1 MDKRKGN
8 TDLTEGKVWKVIVRF
23 ALPLLV
29 GNLLQQFYNITDSII
44 VGQFLGKE
52 ALAAVSASFF
62 IYYFIISLVIGVGSG
77 TTVVISQLFG
87 AKQYQK
93 VQLAFSSFFIFML
106 VGGIILSIAGIIFAE
121 PVFRLT
127 NTPEE
132 VIPQAVAYFR
142 IYIGGTFLFVTFNS
156 IISILRGVGESV
168 RPMLFILIT
177 TVLNIAFDLLF
188 ILVFKWGIEGAAR
201 ATVVSQGIGMCI
213 ALAYVNNTHPLLSI
227 KKQDMLFDWKLFK
240 ESLKIGLPTSVQQC
254 AIALGLIALLGIVNS
269 FGTNTLTAYGAAG
282 KIDTIITQAVLT
294 LSGALAAFC
303 GQNIGAGR
311 LDRVKKGVQFTMY
324 TNIALGLLTFAA
336 VYLFG
341 NEMMRIFTK
350 DIDVVAIGKEYL
362 LIIGGFFI
370 VHGALNVYNGALRGA
385 GDTLFPMITSLV
397 CLWLIRI
404 PLAYYLSSW
413 LGRNGIWWA
422 IGISITI
429 GLIVTFVYYKIGFWK
444 RRRRIYEYNTL
455 SITWNLIYIFNDYFR
470 KCVGFFL

>member
-1 MDKRKGN
+1 MDRRKRD
-8 TDLTEGKVWKVIVRF
+8 TDLTVGTVWEVIVRF

-62 IYYFIISLVIGVGSG
+62 IYYFIISFVIGVGSG

-87 AKQYQK
+87 ARQYPK

-106 VGGIILSIAGIIFAE
+106 IGGVVLSIAGIIFAE

-127 NTPEE
+127 HTPEE

-168 RPMLFILIT
+168 RPMLFILAT
-177 TVLNIAFDLLF
+177 TVLNIVFDLLF
-188 ILVFKWGIEGAAR
+188 ILVFDWGIEGAAR
-201 ATVVSQGIGMCI
+201 ATVISQGIGMCL
-213 ALAYVNNTHPLLSI
+213 ALGYVDNTHPLLSI
-227 KKQDMLFDWKLFK
+227 KKQDMLFDWQLFK

-282 KIDTIITQAVLT
+282 KIDTIITQSVLT

-303 GQNIGAGR
+303 GQNIGAGK
-311 LDRVKKGVQFTMY
+311 LDRVKKGVRFTMY
-324 TNIALGLLTFAA
+324 TNVVLGLLTFTA

-341 NEMMRIFTK
+341 DEMMKVFTT
-350 DIDVVAIGKEYL
+350 DADVVSIGKEYL

-370 VHGALNVYNGALRGA
+370 VHGALNVYNGALKGA

-404 PLAYYLSSW
+404 PLAYYLSAR
-413 LGRNGIWWA
+413 LGRCGIWWA

-429 GLIVTFVYYKIGFWK
+429 GLLVTFVYYKRGRWK
-444 RRRRIYEYNTL
+444 RRRREIYEL
-455 SITWNLIYIFNDYFR
+455 
-470 KCVGFFL
+470 

>member
-1 MDKRKGN
+1 M
-8 TDLTEGKVWKVIVRF
+8 IVRF

-282 KIDTIITQAVLT
+282 KIDTIITQAILT

-429 GLIVTFVYYKIGFWK
+429 GLIVTFVYYKMGFWK
-444 RRRRIYEYNTL
+444 RRRRIYEL
-455 SITWNLIYIFNDYFR
+455 
-470 KCVGFFL
+470 

>member
-282 KIDTIITQAVLT
+282 KIDTIITQAILT

-311 LDRVKKGVQFTMY
+311 LDRVKKGVRFTMY

-385 GDTLFPMITSLV
+385 GDTLFPMITSLI

-429 GLIVTFVYYKIGFWK
+429 GLIATFVYYKMGFWK
-444 RRRRIYEYNTL
+444 RRRRIYEL
-455 SITWNLIYIFNDYFR
+455 
-470 KCVGFFL
+470 

>member
-62 IYYFIISLVIGVGSG
+62 IYYFIISLLIGVGSG

-282 KIDTIITQAVLT
+282 KIDTIITQAILT

-429 GLIVTFVYYKIGFWK
+429 GLIVTFVYYKMGFWK
-444 RRRRIYEYNTL
+444 RRRRIYEL
-455 SITWNLIYIFNDYFR
+455 
-470 KCVGFFL
+470 

>member
-23 ALPLLV
+23 AVPLLV

-168 RPMLFILIT
+168 RPM
-177 TVLNIAFDLLF
+177 LF

-429 GLIVTFVYYKIGFWK
+429 GLIVTFVYYKMGFWK
-444 RRRRIYEYNTL
+444 RRRRIYEL
-455 SITWNLIYIFNDYFR
+455 
-470 KCVGFFL
+470 

>member
-132 VIPQAVAYFR
+132 VIPQAVVYFR

-282 KIDTIITQAVLT
+282 KIDTIITQAILT

-303 GQNIGAGR
+303 GQNIGAGS
-311 LDRVKKGVQFTMY
+311 LDRVKKGVRFTMY

-429 GLIVTFVYYKIGFWK
+429 GLIVTFVYYKMGFWK
-444 RRRRIYEYNTL
+444 RRRRIYEL
-455 SITWNLIYIFNDYFR
+455 
-470 KCVGFFL
+470 

>member
-23 ALPLLV
+23 AVPLLV

-282 KIDTIITQAVLT
+282 KIDTIITQAILT

-303 GQNIGAGR
+303 GQNIGAGK
-311 LDRVKKGVQFTMY
+311 LDRVKRGVRFTMY

-429 GLIVTFVYYKIGFWK
+429 GLIVTFVYYKMGFWK
-444 RRRRIYEYNTL
+444 RRRRIYEL
-455 SITWNLIYIFNDYFR
+455 
-470 KCVGFFL
+470 

>member
-23 ALPLLV
+23 AVPLLV

-188 ILVFKWGIEGAAR
+188 ILVVKWGIEGAAR

-282 KIDTIITQAVLT
+282 KIDTIITQAILT

-429 GLIVTFVYYKIGFWK
+429 GLIVTFVYYKMGFWK
-444 RRRRIYEYNTL
+444 RRRRIYEL
-455 SITWNLIYIFNDYFR
+455 
-470 KCVGFFL
+470 

>member
-23 ALPLLV
+23 AVPLLV

-282 KIDTIITQAVLT
+282 KIDTIITQAILT

-341 NEMMRIFTK
+341 NVMMRIFTK

-429 GLIVTFVYYKIGFWK
+429 GLIVTFVYYKMGFWK
-444 RRRRIYEYNTL
+444 RRRRIYEL
-455 SITWNLIYIFNDYFR
+455 
-470 KCVGFFL
+470 

>member
-23 ALPLLV
+23 AVPLLV

-106 VGGIILSIAGIIFAE
+106 FGGIILSIAGIIFAE

-282 KIDTIITQAVLT
+282 KIDTIITQAILT

-429 GLIVTFVYYKIGFWK
+429 GLIVTFVYYKMGFWK
-444 RRRRIYEYNTL
+444 RRRRIYEL
-455 SITWNLIYIFNDYFR
+455 
-470 KCVGFFL
+470 

>member
-1 MDKRKGN
+1 MKVKN
-8 TDLTEGKVWKVIVRF
+8 THTDLTEGKVWKVIIHF
-23 ALPLLV
+23 ALPLLI

-62 IYYFIISLVIGVGSG
+62 IYYFIVSLVIGVGSG
-77 TTVVISQLFG
+77 TTVVVSQLFG

-106 VGGIILSIAGIIFAE
+106 IGGVILSITGIIFAE
-121 PVFRLT
+121 PIFRLT

-168 RPMLFILIT
+168 RPMLFILTT

-188 ILVFKWGIEGAAR
+188 ILIFQWGIEGAAR
-201 ATVVSQGIGMCI
+201 ATVISQGIGMCI

-227 KKQDMLFDWKLFK
+227 KKQDMLFDWVLFK
-240 ESLKIGLPTSVQQC
+240 KSLKIGLPTSVQQC
-254 AIALGLIALLGIVNS
+254 AIALGLITLLGIVNS

-282 KIDTIITQAVLT
+282 KIDTIITQAILT

-303 GQNIGAGR
+303 GQNIGAR
-311 LDRVKKGVQFTMY
+311 KLERVKKGVQFTMY
-324 TNIALGLLTFAA
+324 TNIVLGLLTFTAI
-336 VYLFG
+336 YLFG
-341 NEMMRIFTK
+341 DEMMFVFTH
-350 DIDVVAIGKEYL
+350 DIDVVTIGKEYL
-362 LIIGGFFI
+362 LIVGSFFI

-385 GDTLFPMITSLV
+385 GDTLFPMITSLI

-404 PLAYYLSSW
+404 PLAYYLSAW
-413 LGRNGIWWA
+413 LGCSGIWWA

-429 GLIVTFVYYKIGFWK
+429 GLIVTFVYYKTGIWK
-444 RRRRIYEYNTL
+444 RKGRVYE
-455 SITWNLIYIFNDYFR
+455 S
-470 KCVGFFL
+470 

>member
-1 MDKRKGN
+1 MNKSKGN
-8 TDLTEGKVWKVIVRF
+8 TDLTKGKVWKVIVRF
-23 ALPLLV
+23 ALPLLI
-29 GNLLQQFYNITDSII
+29 GNLLQQLYNVTDSVI

-62 IYYFIISLVIGVGSG
+62 IYYFIISFVIGVGSG
-77 TTVVISQLFG
+77 TSVVISQLFG
-87 AKQYQK
+87 AKQFQK

-106 VGGIILSIAGIIFAE
+106 VGGVILSIAGIIFAE

-168 RPMLFILIT
+168 RPMIFILIT
-177 TVLNIAFDLLF
+177 TILNILLDLLF

-201 ATVVSQGIGMCI
+201 ATVIAQGIGMCV

-227 KKQDMLFDWKLFK
+227 KKQDMLFDGKLFK

-282 KIDTIITQAVLT
+282 KIDTIITQAILT

-311 LDRVKKGVQFTMY
+311 LDRVKKGLRFTMY
-324 TNIALGLLTFAA
+324 ANIVLGLLTFAA

-341 NEMMRIFTK
+341 DAMMRIFTN
-350 DIDVVAIGKEYL
+350 DADVIVIGKEYL
-362 LIIGGFFI
+362 LIICGFFI

-385 GDTLFPMITSLV
+385 GDTLFPMVTSLV
-397 CLWLIRI
+397 CLWIIRI

-413 LGRNGIWWA
+413 LGRSGIWWA
-422 IGISITI
+422 IVASITI
-429 GLIVTFVYYKIGFWK
+429 GLIVTFIYYKTGIWK
-444 RRRRIYEYNTL
+444 RRCIIKNET
-455 SITWNLIYIFNDYFR
+455 SP
-470 KCVGFFL
+470 

>member
-8 TDLTEGKVWKVIVRF
+8 TDRTEGKVWKVIVRF

-106 VGGIILSIAGIIFAE
+106 AGGIILSIAGIIFAE

-282 KIDTIITQAVLT
+282 KIDTIITQAILT

-444 RRRRIYEYNTL
+444 RRRRIYEL
-455 SITWNLIYIFNDYFR
+455 
-470 KCVGFFL
+470 

>member
-213 ALAYVNNTHPLLSI
+213 ALAYVNNTHPFLSI

-282 KIDTIITQAVLT
+282 KIDTIITQAILT

-385 GDTLFPMITSLV
+385 GDTLFPMITSLI

-444 RRRRIYEYNTL
+444 RRRRIYEL
-455 SITWNLIYIFNDYFR
+455 
-470 KCVGFFL
+470 

>member
-282 KIDTIITQAVLT
+282 KIDTIITQAILT

-324 TNIALGLLTFAA
+324 TNISLGLLTFAA

-444 RRRRIYEYNTL
+444 RRRRIYEL
-455 SITWNLIYIFNDYFR
+455 
-470 KCVGFFL
+470 

>member
-282 KIDTIITQAVLT
+282 KIDTIITQAILT

-324 TNIALGLLTFAA
+324 TNVALGLLTFAA

-385 GDTLFPMITSLV
+385 GDTLFPMISSLV

-429 GLIVTFVYYKIGFWK
+429 GLIVTFVYYKMGFWK
-444 RRRRIYEYNTL
+444 RRRRIYEL
-455 SITWNLIYIFNDYFR
+455 
-470 KCVGFFL
+470 

>member
-282 KIDTIITQAVLT
+282 KIDTIITQAILT

-311 LDRVKKGVQFTMY
+311 LDLVKKGVQFTMY
-324 TNIALGLLTFAA
+324 TNVALGLLTFAA

-429 GLIVTFVYYKIGFWK
+429 GLIVTFVYYKMGFWK
-444 RRRRIYEYNTL
+444 RRRRIYEL
-455 SITWNLIYIFNDYFR
+455 
-470 KCVGFFL
+470 

>member
-106 VGGIILSIAGIIFAE
+106 VGGIILSIAGISCAE

-282 KIDTIITQAVLT
+282 KIDTIITQAILT

-311 LDRVKKGVQFTMY
+311 LDRVKKGVRFTMY

-385 GDTLFPMITSLV
+385 GDTLFPMITSLI

-429 GLIVTFVYYKIGFWK
+429 GLIVTFVYYKMGFWK
-444 RRRRIYEYNTL
+444 RRRRIYEL
-455 SITWNLIYIFNDYFR
+455 
-470 KCVGFFL
+470 

>member
-23 ALPLLV
+23 ALLV

-282 KIDTIITQAVLT
+282 KIDTIITQAILT

-311 LDRVKKGVQFTMY
+311 LDRVKKGVRFTMY

-385 GDTLFPMITSLV
+385 GDTLFPMITSLI

-429 GLIVTFVYYKIGFWK
+429 GLIVTFVYYKMGFWK
-444 RRRRIYEYNTL
+444 RRRRIYEL
-455 SITWNLIYIFNDYFR
+455 
-470 KCVGFFL
+470 

>member
-282 KIDTIITQAVLT
+282 KIDTIITQAILT

-413 LGRNGIWWA
+413 LGHNGIWWA

-429 GLIVTFVYYKIGFWK
+429 GLIVTFVYYKMGFWK
-444 RRRRIYEYNTL
+444 RRRRIYEL
-455 SITWNLIYIFNDYFR
+455 
-470 KCVGFFL
+470 

>member
-23 ALPLLV
+23 AVPLLV

-121 PVFRLT
+121 PVFRLN

-444 RRRRIYEYNTL
+444 RRRRIYEL
-455 SITWNLIYIFNDYFR
+455 
-470 KCVGFFL
+470 

>member
-1 MDKRKGN
+1 MRN
-8 TDLTEGKVWKVIVRF
+8 TSTDLTKGKVWKVIVRF
-23 ALPLLV
+23 ALPLLI
-29 GNLLQQFYNITDSII
+29 GNLLQQLYNVTDSVI

-62 IYYFIISLVIGVGSG
+62 IYYFIISFVIGVGSG
-77 TTVVISQLFG
+77 TSVVISQLFG
-87 AKQYQK
+87 AKQFQK

-106 VGGIILSIAGIIFAE
+106 VGGVILSIAGIIFAE

-168 RPMLFILIT
+168 RPMIFILIT
-177 TVLNIAFDLLF
+177 TILNILLDLLF

-201 ATVVSQGIGMCI
+201 ATVIAQGIGMCV

-227 KKQDMLFDWKLFK
+227 KKQDMLFDGKLFK

-282 KIDTIITQAVLT
+282 KIDTIITQAILT

-311 LDRVKKGVQFTMY
+311 LDRVKKGLRFTMY
-324 TNIALGLLTFAA
+324 VNIVLGLLTFAA

-341 NEMMRIFTK
+341 DAMMRIFTN
-350 DIDVVAIGKEYL
+350 DADVIVIGKEYL
-362 LIIGGFFI
+362 LIICGFFI

-385 GDTLFPMITSLV
+385 GDTLFPMVTSLV
-397 CLWLIRI
+397 CLWIIRI

-413 LGRNGIWWA
+413 LGRSGIWWA
-422 IGISITI
+422 IVASITI
-429 GLIVTFVYYKIGFWK
+429 GLIVTFIYYKTGFWK
-444 RRRRIYEYNTL
+444 RRCIIKDET
-455 SITWNLIYIFNDYFR
+455 SP
-470 KCVGFFL
+470 

>member
-282 KIDTIITQAVLT
+282 KIDTIITQAILT

-341 NEMMRIFTK
+341 NGMMRIFTK

-444 RRRRIYEYNTL
+444 RRRRIYEL
-455 SITWNLIYIFNDYFR
+455 
-470 KCVGFFL
+470 